1 MVVSVPRPLV
11 KMMHLASR
19 GSVCAVSSSATRC
32 AVPGTIL
39 TTSTAQLG
47 CKWPPGD
54 RHEWERV
61 LWGCLNG
68 FDEECSFR
76 QTEDALRLSEAEE
89 VGQEAFEEGEDEEQ
103 VHKGSGMLYLTTTI
117 RRLKLACK

>member
-1 MVVSVPRPLV
+1 MVVNIQGPLV

-47 CKWPPGD
+47 CKWPPSY
-54 RHEWERV
+54 RHEWEGV
-61 LWGCLNG
+61 LRGCLDES
-68 FDEECSFR
+68 DEECSF
-76 QTEDALRLSEAEE
+76 QTEEDALKLS
-89 VGQEAFEEGEDEEQ
+89 
-103 VHKGSGMLYLTTTI
+103 
-117 RRLKLACK
+117 